1 MYRPLQKRAS
11 SEPPRLATPAEP
23 AALSFARSRSAVWSG
38 IEDTSADPRIGRHPP
53 GQDGPFPLR
62 RHPSGAAV
70 SPSGALGPKARVF
83 APFRPPR
90 PPRYTGRV
98 QALTR
103 EQCREIDRIATEEL
117 RIPGLLL
124 MENAAIGIAAA
135 AQELGAGRG
144 LVVVVCGPGNNGGD
158 GLAAA
163 RHLANRGADVRVQLA
178 LPADA
183 YRDGS
188 DAATNLAIARAMG
201 IPILENLDLSRPALV
216 IDALLGTGL
225 VRDIREPF
233 RTAVAAING
242 AGCPVLAVDLP
253 SGLDANSGEARGGAV
268 RATVTATMVAPKVGF
283 ARKDGPLH
291 VGRVVVVDIGVPP
304 SVVER
309 VARASCGA
317 DTPRAK

>member
-1 MYRPLQKRAS
+1 MAKVAIQ
-11 SEPPRLATPAEP
+11 
-23 AALSFARSRSAVWSG
+23 RSALLEAS
-38 IEDTSADPRIGRHPP
+38 
-53 GQDGPFPLR
+53 LR
-62 RHPSGAAV
+62 PSRA
-70 SPSGALGPKARVF
+70 
-83 APFRPPR
+83 RPPR

-103 EQCREIDRIATEEL
+103 EQGREIDRIATEEL

-135 AQELGAGRG
+135 VLELGAGRG
-144 LVVVVCGPGNNGGD
+144 PVAVVCGPGNNGGD

-163 RHLANRGADVRVQLA
+163 RHLRNRDLDVRVHLV

-188 DAATNLAIARAMG
+188 DAATNLAIVRAMG
-201 IPILENLDLSRPALV
+201 IPLLEDLALARPALV

-233 RTAVAAING
+233 RSAVAAINE
-242 AGCPVLAVDLP
+242 AECPVLAVDVP
-253 SGLDANSGEARGGAV
+253 SGLDANSGEARGSAV

-283 ARKDGPLH
+283 AMRDGPRH
-291 VGRVVVVDIGVPP
+291 VGRIVVVDIGVPR

-309 VARASCGA
+309 VTRAA
-317 DTPRAK
+317 DTAAGTA